1 MGFEV
6 SKRAK
11 EINDRLELFMD
22 EHIYPRERDYDE
34 FTSNQDN
41 LWKYPDWYEG
51 LKNEAK
57 KQDLWNLFL
66 PKEYTPWSPGLTNVE
81 IALLFETMSRAPW
94 SQQIFNCNAPDRG
107 NMEVLAKYGTPEQQ
121 KEWLD
126 PLLAGEIRS
135 AYAMTEPDVASSD
148 ATNMELEILRDGD
161 EYVLNGRK
169 WWTTNV
175 ITPKCK
181 LMLVMGKSNPGNS
194 RHTQHSTILV
204 PTDTPGVEIV
214 RSLRDSDGGNAFIS
228 RLFTL
233 TITFLFLLT
242 VLGIVFAPQIVNIY
256 APDYAGRTE
265 FDITVSL
272 MRYCLPQ
279 IFFLGLFALL
289 GQIANAKGKFG
300 PMMWAPVINNLI
312 TIALFAFLLSNNQN
326 LSVNNISDDQLLW
339 LGLGTTAGYLA
350 QAVILFPVIIK
361 SGVKLSLKFD
371 WVNAQIIKS
380 FKLAG
385 WSFVYALISQL
396 SYLVTINIATSAAIN
411 ASSDG
416 ITTGVGYTP
425 YANAYLVLI
434 LPHSIIA
441 VSIVT
446 ALLPKISN
454 LVIDKKYLE
463 ITNSMSM
470 AMKLIGLFTVPAAI
484 LFFAFGE
491 LVSNVLY
498 FGISTQD
505 ANYLGLT
512 LAAFAFGLI
521 PVSIN
526 LVLLR
531 GLNAF
536 ENLKSQVLGNLIMNL
551 ISVALS
557 LLAANYLEPKYVTVG
572 LAAIFTIHY
581 FIGAGISFYLV
592 KRHQIHLPVLKITTF
607 YLKLILIF
615 GLVITPIW
623 LLRER
628 FAGGNLI
635 QLIGVVSV
643 SVVLYFLIL
652 KLLKIAEVTSLIK
665 VIKAGRQ

>member
-1 MGFEV
+1 MSDSQLV
-6 SKRAK
+6 RASSVMAVGT
-11 EINDRLELFMD
+11 IASRVTGL
-22 EHIYPRERDYDE
+22 IR
-34 FTSNQDN
+34 N
-41 LWKYPDWYEG
+41 L
-51 LKNEAK
+51 L
-57 KQDLWNLFL
+57 
-66 PKEYTPWSPGLTNVE
+66 VV
-81 IALLFETMSRAPW
+81 ALLGTALLGDTYNVANTMPN
-94 SQQIFNCNAPDRG
+94 ILYN
-107 NMEVLAKYGTPEQQ
+107 
-121 KEWLD
+121 
-126 PLLAGEIRS
+126 LLVGGALT
-135 AYAMTEPDVASSD
+135 AVF
-148 ATNMELEILRDGD
+148 
-161 EYVLNGRK
+161 
-169 WWTTNV
+169 
-175 ITPKCK
+175 
-181 LMLVMGKSNPGNS
+181 
-194 RHTQHSTILV
+194 V
-204 PTDTPGVEIV
+204 PQIV

-463 ITNSMSM
+463 ITNAMSM

-536 ENLKSQVLGNLIMNL
+536 ENLKSQVLGNLIMNV

-557 LLAANYLEPKYVTVG
+557 LLAAAYLEPKYVTVG
-572 LAAIFTIHY
+572 LAAIFTIH
-581 FIGAGISFYLV
+581 
-592 KRHQIHLPVLKITTF
+592 
-607 YLKLILIF
+607 
-615 GLVITPIW
+615 
-623 LLRER
+623 
-628 FAGGNLI
+628 
-635 QLIGVVSV
+635 
-643 SVVLYFLIL
+643 
-652 KLLKIAEVTSLIK
+652 
-665 VIKAGRQ
+665 